1 MKVVGNGVFG
11 NAVLYDWGGGPLA
24 DFRGGQ
30 GALLLGYGGTSVG
43 HSGAWSWDTDKA
55 MSIWP
60 DSNLITIAP
69 NRSGKGTSVIIPNLL
84 TCTLG
89 MVVTDPKGENA
100 WITARRRLQLG
111 QKLAIIDPFN
121 WVNSKF
127 GNDPRSAAVG
137 LTPLPITC
145 FNPLAH
151 LKPDSARFTDD
162 VDLLADAIIQ
172 YAGTGEPHWTDS
184 AKQLVSGLIA
194 YYSLKLG
201 ARAALS
207 MVRDCLTLSNTDF
220 SDVVGGMVLEFPDS
234 FAARRLQRFT
244 GTEGSRELAGIIST
258 AVTQTAFLDNESIRA
273 STGAHDFDEAAFI
286 TGKTTVYLVL
296 PADMLRTHNRWLRLI
311 LSSLIARLVQRQD
324 ISGKVVFLLDEFGTI
339 GHLKAIEDS
348 FGLFP
353 GYGVHSWI
361 FPQDLSQLQR
371 DYPNG
376 WQNFIANAEV
386 LQAFN
391 IKSAETA
398 EYLSNMVGD
407 ETVVTPVQTNDT
419 ERPVTFTGKPVF
431 FPQQLMQMA
440 APYQLVF
447 YRGQP
452 VRGARLDY
460 FSDPNLKD
468 LATPLPQFI
477 NKPAPPPPT
486 PPGLNWKLIGIIAA
500 IGLVVI
506 LAMLAYRWGVQSG
519 NRNADNESAFTLDV
533 PVFDGTLSDNRR
545 VNLKGNLWYVPE
557 DGLPNISTQAMDFA
571 VNAAQSC
578 ARSEL
583 TALNSLRDV
592 GGTRF
597 NEAVGACA
605 NQKANMR
612 YKVRVTEVRL
622 WLDR

>member
-24 DFRGGQ
+24 DFRSGRGE
-30 GALLLGYGGTSVG
+30 LLLGYGGTSV
-43 HSGAWSWDTDKA
+43 SNNGAWGWDSDKA

-60 DSNLITIAP
+60 KSNLITIAP

-84 TCTLG
+84 TCTMG

-121 WVNSKF
+121 WVNEKF
-127 GNDPRSAAVG
+127 GKDPRSAAAG
-137 LTPLPITC
+137 LTPLPITK

-151 LKPDSARFTDD
+151 LKPDGARFADD
-162 VDLLADAIIQ
+162 VDQLADAIIHFT
-172 YAGTGEPHWTDS
+172 GTSDSHWSDS

-194 YYSLKLG
+194 YYARRLGPNATLSL
-201 ARAALS
+201 
-207 MVRDCLTLSNTDF
+207 VRDSLTLNLDDLGDTL
-220 SDVVGGMVLEFPDS
+220 GGMVVEFPDS
-234 FAARRLQRFT
+234 FVSRRLQRFT
-244 GTEGSRELAGIIST
+244 GMEDSRELASIVST
-258 AVTQTAFLDNESIRA
+258 AVTQTAFLDNDSIRN

-286 TGKTTVYLVL
+286 NGKATVYLVL
-296 PADMLRTHNRWLRLI
+296 PADMLKTHNRWLRLI

-324 ISGKVVFLLDEFGTI
+324 ISGKVVFMLDEFGTI
-339 GHLKAIEDS
+339 GHLQAIEDS

-353 GYGVHSWI
+353 GYGMHSWI

-398 EYLSNMVGD
+398 EYLSNIVGR
-407 ETVVTPVQTNDT
+407 ETVVTPVETQKPDHPTT
-419 ERPVTFTGKPVF
+419 YTGKPVF
-431 FPQQLMQMA
+431 YPQELMNMA

-447 YRGQP
+447 HRGYP

-460 FSDPNLKD
+460 FSDPYLKD
-468 LATPLPQFI
+468 LATPLPEFI
-477 NKPAPPPPT
+477 NKPAPPQPT
-486 PPGLNWKLIGIIAA
+486 PPDGNSKLKRLLVIIGA
-500 IGLVVI
+500 VVI
-506 LAMLAYRWGVQSG
+506 LAMLAYRCGFQSG
-519 NRNADNESAFTLDV
+519 NRDAEAENAATLDV
-533 PVFDGTLSDNRR
+533 PVFDGTLADNRR
-545 VNLKGNLWYVPE
+545 VNLKGYLWYVPE
-557 DGLPNISTQAMDFA
+557 DGLPNISNQAMA
-571 VNAAQSC
+571 YAINAAQAC

-583 TALNSLRDV
+583 TALDSLRDV
-592 GGTRF
+592 GGKRF
-597 NEAVGACA
+597 NEAVSECTNRRA
-605 NQKANMR
+605 NAR
-612 YKVRVTEVRL
+612 YKMVVTNVRL
-622 WLDR
+622 SLDR